1 MHTTTAPTNRAQ
13 RRAAARRNRRARLAE
28 RASTVL
34 RDESGISLVQTMAGI
49 IVGAIFV
56 AGGTLAATQII
67 PMRVEMQA
75 EQRLE
80 DIANAERSAITA
92 DGSYVDYQ
100 QLHVGQVYD
109 SVSVRT
115 GNGGNCYTAV
125 SRANTGAVFLLESP
139 TADELGIQELTDGY
153 LMRCLTP
160 AEGREMLVEAGAT
173 TSEAIRMISGTV
185 RAAVPTDVRYEPDEG
200 RLTFVSANGVANQ
213 RIEVLGSDRSTWTTL
228 PVQMTRGESVGE
240 SRYSFSTTIPAE
252 HRSSSLRVVSLRST
266 TRPELDSWPAMVRAI
281 DNPAGLLARFEE
293 GIGTVDGRDWEAQD
307 GELKWIPAS
316 HVGGVEV
323 TAPGKNR
330 NGSTTNTSI
339 GALTLREG
347 LSARSPLVDISSGSR
362 QWAMRFDGRLS
373 GQAWIGLEFY
383 DAKGKLI
390 SSSGLQPIRSSGGN
404 WVMDEDARP
413 FLFTHK
419 EDLPASATQIRVV
432 LKGSGNTRANAAQF
446 DNIQLFDLQADTQLA
461 KDARQAL
468 GRD

>member
-1 MHTTTAPTNRAQ
+1 MHTTTAPANRAQ
-13 RRAAARRNRRARLAE
+13 RRAVARRNRRARLAE
-28 RASTVL
+28 RTTQVL

-92 DGSYVDYQ
+92 DGSYVGYE

-139 TADELGIQELTDGY
+139 TADELGVQELSSDHV
-153 LMRCLTP
+153 MRCLTP
-160 AEGREMLVEAGAT
+160 AEGRAMLTEVGASPAEAA
-173 TSEAIRMISGTV
+173 AMISAKE
-185 RAAVPTDVRYEPDEG
+185 RAASPGDVRYEPDTG
-200 RLTFVSANGVANQ
+200 RLSFTGTGAVQNQ
-213 RIEVLGSDRSTWTTL
+213 RVEVLGADRSTWTAL
-228 PVQMTRGESVGE
+228 DVAITRGSPAG
-240 SRYSFSTTIPAE
+240 SGRSSFTTVIPAE
-252 HRSSSLRVVSLRST
+252 HRSASLRVITQQGTDPS
-266 TRPELDSWPAMVRAI
+266 ELDSWPAMVRAI

-468 GRD
+468 GRG

>member
-1 MHTTTAPTNRAQ
+1 
-13 RRAAARRNRRARLAE
+13 
-28 RASTVL
+28 
-34 RDESGISLVQTMAGI
+34 
-49 IVGAIFV
+49 
-56 AGGTLAATQII
+56 
-67 PMRVEMQA
+67 
-75 EQRLE
+75 
-80 DIANAERSAITA
+80 
-92 DGSYVDYQ
+92 
-100 QLHVGQVYD
+100 
-109 SVSVRT
+109 
-115 GNGGNCYTAV
+115 
-125 SRANTGAVFLLESP
+125 
-139 TADELGIQELTDGY
+139 
-153 LMRCLTP
+153 
-160 AEGREMLVEAGAT
+160 
-173 TSEAIRMISGTV
+173 MISGTV